1 MGMTIAQKI
10 IAAHKLDGDMTV
22 GSQVALRID
31 QTLTQDATGTMAY
44 LELETI
50 SSTAAG
56 WRKLKNYYDMRDVL
70 GMWYME

>member
-1 MGMTIAQKI
+1 M
-10 IAAHKLDGDMTV
+10 
-22 GSQVALRID
+22 LRD
-31 QTLTQDATGTMAY
+31 SLPNTY